1 MDIDLDEPSDTGF
14 DIGSSM
20 DKIAG
25 DLGLKGGNG
34 VLPAAMADES
44 EARPLDEAAASDTE
58 DTDTD
63 VSDDDSSSTD
73 PEAAS
78 LDSPA
83 SRPAPKSWTK
93 DRHEMWAKLPP
104 EAQDY
109 YEFRE
114 KQFLDG
120 LEQYKGEASYGK
132 AMKDVLSP
140 YKPIL
145 AAQGIDEAQAVQYLM
160 NAHYKLTQGTTEQRM
175 AAYHKL
181 GQDLRLTG
189 EAPAASEVAPE
200 IRQLQEKLSGIESSL
215 TARQQAEANAARER
229 AAKEVSDF
237 ASDKANPYFD
247 EVADDIVAM
256 IQTGHSLKD
265 AYEKAVWANPVTRQK
280 EIARIQT
287 EAAAKLKVAASKEA
301 EAAKR
306 ASSANVRGRETRRA
320 PTEPKGTMDESM
332 RATLEKSRNRA
343 H

>member
-20 DKIAG
+20 DKVA
-25 DLGLKGGNG
+25 DSLGLRGASG
-34 VLPAAMADES
+34 VLPTADHS
-44 EARPLDEAAASDTE
+44 EAGAVPSDADAASDTE
-58 DTDTD
+58 DTDSD

-247 EVADDIVAM
+247 EVAGLNHGYDVVCHFIRRATRSRTHTKRLYGL
-256 IQTGHSLKD
+256 ILSHARKRLHGF
-265 AYEKAVWANPVTRQK
+265 RQK
-280 EIARIQT
+280 PLQS
-287 EAAAKLKVAASKEA
+287 SKW
-301 EAAKR
+301 R
-306 ASSANVRGRETRRA
+306 QVRK
-320 PTEPKGTMDESM
+320 PKQRSGHRPLT
-332 RATLEKSRNRA
+332 
-343 H
+343 